1 MDHNRRRR
9 EVAAC
14 RWSSEV
20 ADAFDALAA
29 HGRAGRR
36 YGVVVVDPPSFA
48 QKQADVRAA
57 VSAYRRLTR
66 LASRLVAPD
75 GVLVQASCSSR
86 VSTETFTTAVLDEVG
101 GSGRELEVVA
111 LTGHAVDHPV
121 TFREGE
127 YLKAVFVRLGPD
139 GRRRPGHG
147 RTDRSDRT
155 DRKDR
160 SAPRRPPARGS
171 S

>member
-1 MDHNRRRR
+1 M
-9 EVAAC
+9 
-14 RWSSEV
+14 
-20 ADAFDALAA
+20 
-29 HGRAGRR
+29 
-36 YGVVVVDPPSFA
+36 VVDPPSFA

-75 GVLVQASCSSR
+75 GLLVQASCSSR
-86 VSTETFTTAVLDEVG
+86 VSTETFTSTVIDELG
-101 GSGRELEVVA
+101 ATGREPEVVA

-139 GRRRPGHG
+139 GRG
-147 RTDRSDRT
+147 RVRAS
-155 DRKDR
+155 
-160 SAPRRPPARGS
+160 SPAGS
-171 S
+171 